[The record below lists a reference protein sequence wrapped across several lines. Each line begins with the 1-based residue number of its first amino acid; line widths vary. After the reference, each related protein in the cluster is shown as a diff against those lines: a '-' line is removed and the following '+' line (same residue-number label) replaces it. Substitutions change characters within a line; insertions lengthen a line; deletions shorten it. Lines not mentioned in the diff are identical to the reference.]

1 MAVSEQPR
9 GPKLTSWLGEKL
21 FQNYVWRSIFRSGYP
36 NTPRN
41 QMLVVATNVF
51 LHLHPTRL
59 HKTHVKITHTYCLG
73 GITFF
78 FFLGLTVTGVML
90 MFYYVPAPD
99 RAFADIQA
107 LETNVRFGSL
117 MRNLH
122 RWMAHGMVIS
132 VFLHMMRVFYTGA
145 YKPPREFN
153 WVVGVILL
161 TLTLALSFTGYL
173 LPWDQLAFWAI
184 TVGSNI
190 AGYAPALGDQLKY
203 LLLGGNVIGEGT
215 VLRFYVL
222 HCVILPSAAILLV
235 AVHVY
240 RIRKDGLSAPTEP
253 APPVTEEL
261 TPGRFPASTKSYG
274 LMALTDRPSQAVV
287 ESDPDDDVMS
297 WPHLLYRELLVAL
310 AVLVA
315 LHVVSLLFNAPLE
328 EIADPT
334 RTPNPAKAPWYFL
347 GLQELVHYSAFV
359 GGVLVPTLLV
369 LVLVA
374 LPYVDATPRGIGVWF
389 ARERR
394 WANLIFAVLA
404 VLAVLLTLIGTFFRG
419 PNWGWVWPWV
429 S

>member
-1 MAVSEQPR
+1 MVRIPAATAAWLNSIWHSAFRVGWPR
-9 GPKLTSWLGEKL
+9 TDKDRAAAMISS
-21 FQNYVWRSIFRSGYP
+21 F
-36 NTPRN
+36 
-41 QMLVVATNVF
+41 F
-51 LHLHPTRL
+51 LHIHSAKVNRHSLRPSYTMA
-59 HKTHVKITHTYCLG
+59 
-73 GITFF
+73 
-78 FFLGLTVTGVML
+78 LGLISAYLFLVLIVTGVALML
-90 MFYYVPAPD
+90 YYTPQPPD
-99 RAFADIQA
+99 AYRSIKDLQFVV
-107 LETNVRFGSL
+107 TFGSVL
-117 MRNLH
+117 RNMH
-122 RWMAHGMVIS
+122 RWAAHGMVIT
-132 VFLHMMRVFYTGA
+132 VFLHMCRVFFTGS
-145 YKPPREFN
+145 YKAPRQFN
-153 WVVGVILL
+153 WVVGVMLL
-161 TLTLALSFTGYL
+161 ILTLALSFTGYL

-359 GGVLVPTLLV
+359 GGVLVPTLIV

-374 LPYVDATPRGIGVWF
+374 LPYVDAAPRGIGVWF